1 MWALSDPGKR
11 WVIDRMPVYEDIRAP
26 RGIDNAEAI
35 ISKKTK
41 QKDWKK
47 RLATAYMDN
56 WPDFMWDEVVGENPS
71 QSALDVTQKRPIVFI
86 SNYISD
92 REHQN
97 HDSNDILTFLFK
109 RVRKPAAKD
118 LWAAGTQDY
127 MQLKKDALIEI
138 GWTPGLSRKAEF
150 PMQMKVRSQLFDVL
164 PSEERAYWGKKA
176 DEAKTAIPTTQIYG
190 LIGDALAKQLNF
202 SSLVMAGG
210 RHQKAMQ
217 EEFQSHTT
225 ENPVKFMGNDTWK
238 GIEGAF
244 RDSIAQNSN
253 VRRDQVEQLS
263 TWKPLEHFTLPVIV
277 KLSVALSFNN
287 AGEVISS
294 ESVKRKA
301 LKKYLDSLYRPPH
314 FMNEAVL
321 DELIM
326 WILKGEQGLLLPEQ
340 TFAWLEQKHGVHHTT
355 AVPRRRH
362 RNHAIKK
369 ATKISRSCAT
379 KGSHTDDS
387 IESIEMPVFSG
398 SETESEEAVLYVEKP
413 EVSIQSIASIAEAK
427 FPTNETV
434 SHRKKAASCGNFLC
448 DETQTDTESG
458 EDNGE
463 SEQIMW
469 RGQPTHSF
477 ESDDYLGWLTDF
489 ENREILLDWDNN
501 SLAIIDITSP
511 PQAYKEGTLII
522 FGALFDTTLPVPDPA
537 DFPRENWNS
546 IYKVLLGRV
555 SLVLKSILNH
565 RTNSAMRWL
574 RLGGQGGVV
583 NMLHAVEFAHRLG
596 TGGYCPDILEDV
608 KSVAQNM
615 EHVFAQEAWQCWT
628 LGSFKRS
635 EHQRAGD
642 LLAMWQIM
650 MEVECQ
656 GTCDASRW
664 FDMKWRRD
672 SRPNIIDRIA
682 EQAAIRIRGCRP
694 EDTVLTLHNIT
705 WSMPATLQGMKEWTC
720 TMSEGMFEQG
730 SLLERFTYVYGLYMA
745 AGWADGTE
753 TSEWCKN
760 AVEETAE
767 WMCKLR
773 YHQYSQGAR
782 SLTKPSLGTKVC
794 VRAKHK
800 AVTMTRPLSAT
811 RVALLQQN
819 DLTLKRMK
827 CSPVHLEKAGGPFG
841 HQILT
846 PENIEGI
853 LSMSRIVPKKAD
865 CLNDEEQK
873 DEEFSK
879 PIATQYRKN
888 PAEFNKALVLKIGTI
903 SCDHA
908 DKEKLGMTDLPVKH
922 SDVISRKR
930 PAETGSRLE
939 YSLPLLKRIRDDDN
953 DSIIEGQGKSW
964 QNGVRAHIIPQV
976 SSEGEGSTN
985 TTIIAM
991 QPPSGAMDQDGEHGV
1006 TLTTGPAGAGGHRQG
1021 RKASHVTRSGPNEK
1035 LVAAM
1040 GPQAKALHRHFG
1052 TLHAVGTLHTENEN
1066 YIIAV
1071 FTQTIWVPTLKYTA
1085 SDIQIIGYSPKDY
1098 MGAYTEVILKIP
1110 RIWDC
1115 FTWKGFLRFFE
1126 KTHNT

>member
-1 MWALSDPGKR
+1 S
-11 WVIDRMPVYEDIRAP
+11 
-26 RGIDNAEAI
+26 
-35 ISKKTK
+35 
-41 QKDWKK
+41 
-47 RLATAYMDN
+47 
-56 WPDFMWDEVVGENPS
+56 
-71 QSALDVTQKRPIVFI
+71 
-86 SNYISD
+86 
-92 REHQN
+92 
-97 HDSNDILTFLFK
+97 
-109 RVRKPAAKD
+109 
-118 LWAAGTQDY
+118 
-127 MQLKKDALIEI
+127 
-138 GWTPGLSRKAEF
+138 TP
-150 PMQMKVRSQLFDVL
+150 
-164 PSEERAYWGKKA
+164 
-176 DEAKTAIPTTQIYG
+176 
-190 LIGDALAKQLNF
+190 
-202 SSLVMAGG
+202 
-210 RHQKAMQ
+210 
-217 EEFQSHTT
+217 
-225 ENPVKFMGNDTWK
+225 
-238 GIEGAF
+238 
-244 RDSIAQNSN
+244 
-253 VRRDQVEQLS
+253 
-263 TWKPLEHFTLPVIV
+263 
-277 KLSVALSFNN
+277 
-287 AGEVISS
+287 
-294 ESVKRKA
+294 
-301 LKKYLDSLYRPPH
+301 
-314 FMNEAVL
+314 
-321 DELIM
+321 
-326 WILKGEQGLLLPEQ
+326 PEQ

-434 SHRKKAASCGNFLC
+434 SHCKKAASCGNFLC

-489 ENREILLDWDNN
+489 ENREILLNWDNN
-501 SLAIIDITSP
+501 SVGEYGVSCVQSARFIEASERFDDMKFLAIIDITSP

-583 NMLHAVEFAHRLG
+583 NMLRAVEFARRLG
-596 TGGYCPDILEDV
+596 TEYGTC
-608 KSVAQNM
+608 
-615 EHVFAQEAWQCWT
+615 FAQEAWQRWT
-628 LGSFKRS
+628 LG
-635 EHQRAGD
+635 
-642 LLAMWQIM
+642 
-650 MEVECQ
+650 
-656 GTCDASRW
+656 ASKV

-672 SRPNIIDRIA
+672 SRPNIIDRIV
-682 EQAAIRIRGCRP
+682 EQAAICIRGCRP

-705 WSMPATLQGMKEWTC
+705 WSMPTTLQEMKEWTC

-760 AVEETAE
+760 AVKRQLSGCANSDIISTHREPDLLLNCR
-767 WMCKLR
+767 W
-773 YHQYSQGAR
+773 
-782 SLTKPSLGTKVC
+782 V
-794 VRAKHK
+794 
-800 AVTMTRPLSAT
+800 LSAT
-811 RVALLQQN
+811 RVALLRQN
-819 DLTLKRMK
+819 VLTLKCMK

-879 PIATQYRKN
+879 PIATQYCKN

-922 SDVISRKR
+922 SD
-930 PAETGSRLE
+930 
-939 YSLPLLKRIRDDDN
+939 RIRDDDN

-985 TTIIAM
+985 TTIIAV

-1006 TLTTGPAGAGGHRQG
+1006 TLTTGPVRSAGAGGHRQG

-1040 GPQAKALHRHFG
+1040 GPDREQPGCHVIQPSQALHRHFS
-1052 TLHAVGTLHTENEN
+1052 TLHTENEN

-1071 FTQTIWVPTLKYTA
+1071 FTQTIWVPTLKVFT
-1085 SDIQIIGYSPKDY
+1085 KDY

>member
-1 MWALSDPGKR
+1 MPLIVGLPLWTREELSLALQ
-11 WVIDRMPVYEDIRAP
+11 Y
-26 RGIDNAEAI
+26 
-35 ISKKTK
+35 
-41 QKDWKK
+41 
-47 RLATAYMDN
+47 
-56 WPDFMWDEVVGENPS
+56 
-71 QSALDVTQKRPIVFI
+71 
-86 SNYISD
+86 
-92 REHQN
+92 QN
-97 HDSNDILTFLFK
+97 CFVDLLDILHQSYPDKGTFQPRMDPIIALKGFPGAG
-109 RVRKPAAKD
+109 RILQERYPMTIEDPISPSPEDGLNALLDAAIEHFGY
-118 LWAAGTQDY
+118 AAGDVFHAIYHFDSMTEDHKPCFAKY
-127 MQLKKDALIEI
+127 I
-138 GWTPGLSRKAEF
+138 GIS
-150 PMQMKVRSQLFDVL
+150 
-164 PSEERAYWGKKA
+164 
-176 DEAKTAIPTTQIYG
+176 
-190 LIGDALAKQLNF
+190 
-202 SSLVMAGG
+202 
-210 RHQKAMQ
+210 
-217 EEFQSHTT
+217 
-225 ENPVKFMGNDTWK
+225 
-238 GIEGAF
+238 
-244 RDSIAQNSN
+244 
-253 VRRDQVEQLS
+253 
-263 TWKPLEHFTLPVIV
+263 
-277 KLSVALSFNN
+277 LSVALSFNN

-301 LKKYLDSLYRPPH
+301 LKKYLDGLYTLIPSHRSAHRRGNGVPWASISRANGDIGRWIDSSRLPHSNFPLGPPH

-434 SHRKKAASCGNFLC
+434 SHCKKAASCGNFLC

-489 ENREILLDWDNN
+489 ENREILLNWDNN
-501 SLAIIDITSP
+501 SVGEYGVSCVQSARFIEASERFDDMKFLAIIDITSP

-583 NMLHAVEFAHRLG
+583 NMLRAVEFARRLG
-596 TGGYCPDILEDV
+596 TG
-608 KSVAQNM
+608 S
-615 EHVFAQEAWQCWT
+615 
-628 LGSFKRS
+628 
-635 EHQRAGD
+635 
-642 LLAMWQIM
+642 LAALDTWELQK
-650 MEVECQ
+650 
-656 GTCDASRW
+656 W

-672 SRPNIIDRIA
+672 SRPNIIDRIV
-682 EQAAIRIRGCRP
+682 EQAAICIRGCRP

-705 WSMPATLQGMKEWTC
+705 WSMPTTLQEMKEWTC

-760 AVEETAE
+760 AVKETAE

-782 SLTKPSLGTKVC
+782 SLTKLSLGTKVC

-811 RVALLQQN
+811 RVALLRQN
-819 DLTLKRMK
+819 VLTLKCMK

-879 PIATQYRKN
+879 PIATQYCKN

-939 YSLPLLKRIRDDDN
+939 SSLPLLKRIRDDDN

-985 TTIIAM
+985 TTIIAV

-1006 TLTTGPAGAGGHRQG
+1006 TLTTGPVRSAGAGGHRQG

-1040 GPQAKALHRHFG
+1040 GPQAKALHRHFS
-1052 TLHAVGTLHTENEN
+1052 TLHTENEN

-1071 FTQTIWVPTLKYTA
+1071 FTQTIWVPTLKVFT
-1085 SDIQIIGYSPKDY
+1085 KDY

>member
-1 MWALSDPGKR
+1 MWALSD
-11 WVIDRMPVYEDIRAP
+11 PVYEDIRAP
-26 RGIDNAEAI
+26 WGIDNAEAI

-41 QKDWKK
+41 QKHRKK

-71 QSALDVTQKRPIVFI
+71 QSALDVAQKRPIVFI

-97 HDSNDILTFLFK
+97 HDSNDILTLLFK

-127 MQLKKDALIEI
+127 MQLEKDALIEI

-164 PSEERAYWGKKA
+164 PSEECAYWGKKA
-176 DEAKTAIPTTQIYG
+176 DEVKTAIPTTQIYG

-210 RHQKAMQ
+210 KTSKGNAVFYV

-225 ENPVKFMGNDTWK
+225 ENPFKFMGNDTWK

-244 RDSIAQNSN
+244 CDSIAQNSN

-301 LKKYLDSLYRPPH
+301 LKKYLDGLYTLIPSHRYAHRRGNGVPWASISRANGDIGRWIESSRLPHSNFPLGPPH

-321 DELIM
+321 DKLIM

-489 ENREILLDWDNN
+489 ENREILLDWDND
-501 SLAIIDITSP
+501 SVGEYGASCVQSARFIEASERFDDMKFLAIIDMTSP

-583 NMLHAVEFAHRLG
+583 NMLRAVEFARRLG
-596 TGGYCPDILEDV
+596 TGGYCPDILEDL

-615 EHVFAQEAWQCWT
+615 ERVFAQEAWRRWT

-642 LLAMWQIM
+642 LLAVWQIM

-682 EQAAIRIRGCRP
+682 EQAAIHIRGCRP
-694 EDTVLTLHNIT
+694 EDTVLTLHNIM
-705 WSMPATLQGMKEWTC
+705 WSMPTTLQGMKEWTC

-730 SLLERFTYVYGLYMA
+730 SLLERFTY
-745 AGWADGTE
+745 TE
-753 TSEWCKN
+753 QKHLNGEK
-760 AVEETAE
+760 
-767 WMCKLR
+767 M
-773 YHQYSQGAR
+773 R
-782 SLTKPSLGTKVC
+782 SKRQLSGCANSDIISTHREPDLLLNRCWV
-794 VRAKHK
+794 
-800 AVTMTRPLSAT
+800 LSAT
-811 RVALLQQN
+811 RVALLRQN
-819 DLTLKRMK
+819 DLTLKCMK

-853 LSMSRIVPKKAD
+853 LSMSWIVPKKAD

-903 SCDHA
+903 SYDHA

-939 YSLPLLKRIRDDDN
+939 SSLPLLKRIRDDDN

-964 QNGVRAHIIPQV
+964 QNGVRARIIPQV

-985 TTIIAM
+985 TTIIAV
-991 QPPSGAMDQDGEHGV
+991 QPPSGAMNQDGEHGV
-1006 TLTTGPAGAGGHRQG
+1006 TLTTGPVRRILSLSVLGLGDIGRDGKPVMSLGVGQMRSLWLLWDRIPSQG
-1021 RKASHVTRSGPNEK
+1021 FA
-1035 LVAAM
+1035 
-1040 GPQAKALHRHFG
+1040 
-1052 TLHAVGTLHTENEN
+1052 
-1066 YIIAV
+1066 
-1071 FTQTIWVPTLKYTA
+1071 PTLRRSAHSRHSAHRK
-1085 SDIQIIGYSPKDY
+1085 
-1098 MGAYTEVILKIP
+1098 
-1110 RIWDC
+1110 
-1115 FTWKGFLRFFE
+1115 
-1126 KTHNT
+1126 

>member
-71 QSALDVTQKRPIVFI
+71 QSALDVAQKRPIVFI

-176 DEAKTAIPTTQIYG
+176 DEAKTAIPTMQYPKDIWVDWRRLG
-190 LIGDALAKQLNF
+190 QAAKLQF
-202 SSLVMAGG
+202 I
-210 RHQKAMQ
+210 
-217 EEFQSHTT
+217 SHGWGKTS
-225 ENPVKFMGNDTWK
+225 KGN
-238 GIEGAF
+238 AVF
-244 RDSIAQNSN
+244 Y
-253 VRRDQVEQLS
+253 
-263 TWKPLEHFTLPVIV
+263 
-277 KLSVALSFNN
+277 LSVALSFNN

-1006 TLTTGPAGAGGHRQG
+1006 TLTTGPVRSAGAGGHRQG

-1071 FTQTIWVPTLKYTA
+1071 FTQTIWVPTLKVFTE
-1085 SDIQIIGYSPKDY
+1085 DY

>member
-1 MWALSDPGKR
+1 
-11 WVIDRMPVYEDIRAP
+11 
-26 RGIDNAEAI
+26 
-35 ISKKTK
+35 
-41 QKDWKK
+41 
-47 RLATAYMDN
+47 
-56 WPDFMWDEVVGENPS
+56 
-71 QSALDVTQKRPIVFI
+71 
-86 SNYISD
+86 
-92 REHQN
+92 
-97 HDSNDILTFLFK
+97 
-109 RVRKPAAKD
+109 
-118 LWAAGTQDY
+118 
-127 MQLKKDALIEI
+127 
-138 GWTPGLSRKAEF
+138 
-150 PMQMKVRSQLFDVL
+150 
-164 PSEERAYWGKKA
+164 
-176 DEAKTAIPTTQIYG
+176 
-190 LIGDALAKQLNF
+190 
-202 SSLVMAGG
+202 MAGG
-210 RHQKAMQ
+210 KTSKGNAVFYA

-225 ENPVKFMGNDTWK
+225 ENPFKFMGNDTWK

-253 VRRDQVEQLS
+253 VCRDQVEQLS

-301 LKKYLDSLYRPPH
+301 LKKYLDGLYTLIPSHRYAHRRGNGVPWASISRANGDIGRWIDSSRLPHSNFPLGPPH

-340 TFAWLEQKHGVHHTT
+340 MFAWLEQKHGVHHTT
-355 AVPRRRH
+355 AVPRCRH

-427 FPTNETV
+427 FPTHETV

-463 SEQIMW
+463 SEQIMDK
-469 RGQPTHSF
+469 QQDIKC
-477 ESDDYLGWLTDF
+477 SDIFSNLCYLKWLTDF
-489 ENREILLDWDNN
+489 ENREILLDWDND
-501 SLAIIDITSP
+501 SVGEYGASCVQSARFIEASERFDDMKFLAIIDITSP

-583 NMLHAVEFAHRLG
+583 NMLRAVEFARRLG

-615 EHVFAQEAWQCWT
+615 ERVFAQEAWRHWT

-642 LLAMWQIM
+642 LLAVWQIM
-650 MEVECQ
+650 MEVECR

-672 SRPNIIDRIA
+672 SRPNIIDRIV
-682 EQAAIRIRGCRP
+682 EQAAIHIRGCRP
-694 EDTVLTLHNIT
+694 EDTVLTLHNVT
-705 WSMPATLQGMKEWTC
+705 WR
-720 TMSEGMFEQG
+720 MFEQG

-767 WMCKLR
+767 WMCKLSTHR
-773 YHQYSQGAR
+773 EPDLLLNR
-782 SLTKPSLGTKVC
+782 RWV
-794 VRAKHK
+794 
-800 AVTMTRPLSAT
+800 LSAT
-811 RVALLQQN
+811 RVALLRQN
-819 DLTLKRMK
+819 DLTLKCMK

-841 HQILT
+841 HQMLT

-939 YSLPLLKRIRDDDN
+939 YSLPLLKQIRDDDN

-985 TTIIAM
+985 TTIIAV

-1006 TLTTGPAGAGGHRQG
+1006 TLTTGPMRSAGAGGHR

-1040 GPQAKALHRHFG
+1040 GPDREQPGCHVIQPSQGFA
-1052 TLHAVGTLHTENEN
+1052 
-1066 YIIAV
+1066 
-1071 FTQTIWVPTLKYTA
+1071 PTLRRSARSRHSAHRK
-1085 SDIQIIGYSPKDY
+1085 
-1098 MGAYTEVILKIP
+1098 
-1110 RIWDC
+1110 
-1115 FTWKGFLRFFE
+1115 
-1126 KTHNT
+1126 

>member
-1 MWALSDPGKR
+1 
-11 WVIDRMPVYEDIRAP
+11 MPVYEDIRAP

-71 QSALDVTQKRPIVFI
+71 QSALDVAQ
-86 SNYISD
+86 
-92 REHQN
+92 
-97 HDSNDILTFLFK
+97 
-109 RVRKPAAKD
+109 KPAAKD

-127 MQLKKDALIEI
+127 MQLEKDALIEI

-176 DEAKTAIPTTQIYG
+176 DEAKTAIPTTQYPKDIWVDWRRLG
-190 LIGDALAKQLNF
+190 QAAKLQF
-202 SSLVMAGG
+202 ISHGWG
-210 RHQKAMQ
+210 EDIKR

-225 ENPVKFMGNDTWK
+225 ENPFKFMGNDTWK

-294 ESVKRKA
+294 ESVKCKA
-301 LKKYLDSLYRPPH
+301 LKKYLDGLYTLIPSHRYAHRRGNGVPWASISWANGDIGRWIDSSRLPHSNFPLGPPH

-355 AVPRRRH
+355 AVPRRRNC
-362 RNHAIKK
+362 NHAIKK

-413 EVSIQSIASIAEAK
+413 EVSIQSML
-427 FPTNETV
+427 PLG
-434 SHRKKAASCGNFLC
+434 GNFLC
-448 DETQTDTESG
+448 DEIQTDTESG

-489 ENREILLDWDNN
+489 ENREILLDWDNDY
-501 SLAIIDITSP
+501 LAIIDITSP

-583 NMLHAVEFAHRLG
+583 NMLRAVEFAHRLG
-596 TGGYCPDILEDV
+596 TG
-608 KSVAQNM
+608 S
-615 EHVFAQEAWQCWT
+615 
-628 LGSFKRS
+628 
-635 EHQRAGD
+635 
-642 LLAMWQIM
+642 LAALDTWELQK
-650 MEVECQ
+650 
-656 GTCDASRW
+656 W

-705 WSMPATLQGMKEWTC
+705 WSMPTTLQGMKEWTC

-730 SLLERFTYVYGLYMA
+730 SMLERFTYVYGLYMA

-767 WMCKLR
+767 WMCKLSTHR
-773 YHQYSQGAR
+773 EPDLLLNR
-782 SLTKPSLGTKVC
+782 RWV
-794 VRAKHK
+794 
-800 AVTMTRPLSAT
+800 LSAT
-811 RVALLQQN
+811 RVALLRQN

-939 YSLPLLKRIRDDDN
+939 SSLPLLKRIRDDDN

-985 TTIIAM
+985 TTIIAV

-1006 TLTTGPAGAGGHRQG
+1006 TLTTGPVRSAGAGGHRQG

-1052 TLHAVGTLHTENEN
+1052 ALHTVGTLHTENEN

-1071 FTQTIWVPTLKYTA
+1071 FTQTIWVPTLKVFT
-1085 SDIQIIGYSPKDY
+1085 KDY